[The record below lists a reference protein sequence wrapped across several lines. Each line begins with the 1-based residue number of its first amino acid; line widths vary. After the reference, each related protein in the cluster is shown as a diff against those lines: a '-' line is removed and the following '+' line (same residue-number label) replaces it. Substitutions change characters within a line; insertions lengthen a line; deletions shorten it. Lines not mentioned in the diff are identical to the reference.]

1 MIYYQTLKFAREHD
15 EIDICR
21 KSREEDLRCRNTIEK
36 LVDENYYNNRF
47 DSAKVV
53 KEAVIEFGL
62 ERVKFILAN
71 TVQQKDWD
79 GRISETNKRWAK
91 SVPVSLEEEYQL
103 KILLGKTHPV
113 LLNTLIDEIRENYRT
128 KYSVT
133 TKEALRRACIDNN
146 WFTAGTNEQY
156 EKLFYANENGCPL
169 EEIAT
174 IIWLCSDD
182 ERCCRRDIKTT
193 LEKIR
198 DEFQQSLIN

>member
-91 SVPVSLEEEYQL
+91 
-103 KILLGKTHPV
+103 
-113 LLNTLIDEIRENYRT
+113 
-128 KYSVT
+128 
-133 TKEALRRACIDNN
+133 
-146 WFTAGTNEQY
+146 
-156 EKLFYANENGCPL
+156 
-169 EEIAT
+169 
-174 IIWLCSDD
+174 
-182 ERCCRRDIKTT
+182 
-193 LEKIR
+193 
-198 DEFQQSLIN
+198 